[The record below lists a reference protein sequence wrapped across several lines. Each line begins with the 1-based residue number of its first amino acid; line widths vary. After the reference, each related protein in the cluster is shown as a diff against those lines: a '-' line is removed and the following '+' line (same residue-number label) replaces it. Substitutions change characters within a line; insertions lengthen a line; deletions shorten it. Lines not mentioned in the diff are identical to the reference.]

1 MEAQTKQNEMLKI
14 TGNWDLQ
21 GKKLKEKYPQ
31 LTDEDLK
38 FEVGKEEE
46 LLKRVKNRL
55 GKQREEVIS
64 IITKAQPE
72 NV

>member
-1 MEAQTKQNEMLKI
+1 METQTKQNEMLKI
-14 TGNWDLQ
+14 TGNWDVQ

-31 LTDEDLK
+31 LTDEDWK